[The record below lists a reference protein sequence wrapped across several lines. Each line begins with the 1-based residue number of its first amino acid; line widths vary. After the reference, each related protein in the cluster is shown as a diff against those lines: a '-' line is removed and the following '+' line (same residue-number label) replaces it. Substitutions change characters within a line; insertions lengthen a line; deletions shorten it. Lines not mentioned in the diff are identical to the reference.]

1 MYTYALQPSA
11 AEAGAAVASLHT
23 QVLDFASVGRSFLSG
38 ALCLSRLLLLLLCSE
53 VRKVDQVCDESG
65 LDDDA
70 CNEDCNDC
78 RGIGKSNSCTFPIAG
93 LISLRFPEEA
103 YKR

>member
-1 MYTYALQPSA
+1 
-11 AEAGAAVASLHT
+11 
-23 QVLDFASVGRSFLSG
+23 
-38 ALCLSRLLLLLLCSE
+38 
-53 VRKVDQVCDESG
+53 VCDESG